1 MIESLPLAGQLPVL
15 VVTASAAEQFERM
28 RAKRNKFE
36 AVLRVRVVP
45 DSGCGD
51 YRYAMGIEPG
61 PREEDLTIDS
71 HGIQVI
77 IDPASVDLLRGST
90 LDYSDALIDGG
101 FKLNN
106 PNANSACGCGQSFTT
121 SGRAVVSEHKR
132 GAISI

>member
-1 MIESLPLAGQLPVL
+1 MIESLPLAARPPVL
-15 VVTASAAEQFERM
+15 VVTPSAAAQFERM